1 MIYTVQSQT
10 RNNYSQDLRVCLVG
24 CGGTGGFVAEGL
36 ARLLAKNMQIV
47 LVDFD
52 KVEEHNLQRQAFYRD
67 DLGKFKSEVLARRL
81 ATQFHRRI
89 GFTTIP
95 VNTDYLERFDIV
107 IACVDN
113 AQARQVIHDMYQFD
127 GVSGYMKRP
136 WWIDAGNGENS
147 GQVLIGNTKSSFEGS
162 FQVRQGVAHRLPL
175 PSVQQPGLLIPP
187 TVPAKQEDCAEA
199 VENNVQSPV
208 INQAMAAMTL
218 EITRR
223 FIKGELT
230 WMGVYV
236 DLDAGAMRPVLVEA
250 ETVARMT
257 GLKTGQI
264 LDRKGIDK
272 DK

>member
-1 MIYTVQSQT
+1 
-10 RNNYSQDLRVCLVG
+10 LVG

-36 ARLLAKNMQIV
+36 SRLTSKNTLIV

-52 KVEEHNLQRQAFYRD
+52 KVEEHNLLRQSFYSE

-81 ATQFHRRI
+81 AKQFHRRI
-89 GFTTIP
+89 GYSTVP
-95 VNTDYLERFDIV
+95 MNTDYLERFDIV
-107 IACVDN
+107 IGCVDN
-113 AQARQVIHDMYQFD
+113 AQARQVIHDVYRYD
-127 GVSGYMKRP
+127 DVAGYMKRP
-136 WWIDAGNGENS
+136 WWIDAGNSENS
-147 GQVLIGNTKSSFEGS
+147 GQVLIGNTIKAFEGS
-162 FQVRQGVAHRLPL
+162 FQVRQGIAHRLPL

-187 TVPAKQEDCAEA
+187 TVPVKQEDCAEA
-199 VENNVQSPV
+199 VESNIQSPV

-230 WMGVYV
+230 WMGVYL
-236 DLDAGAMRPVLVEA
+236 DLEAGAMRPVPIEA

-272 DK
+272 S